1 MKLTITKDYK
11 ASTDVDLLGYIG
23 ETNARTIDV
32 KQPKVPQ
39 ADTYRLRFDYS
50 GGAVHDVPIRDGSIL
65 ITGSLLSKAG
75 RVKCQWL
82 ATASDGDNYKLV
94 AKSNVFVLRVE
105 DSISDEIIPAP
116 TYEQAVKAL
125 DKVLTA
131 ESTAADYADKA
142 QESANAAQT
151 CEKAVQAAEGKVEN
165 LYSEAITAAEKAE
178 QAADS
183 AEEKAAYIS
192 DNAEKIQE
200 NAENISDLQAS
211 DTALESKYNSINSRI
226 SALEQ
231 SVNTMFTDSSLIA
244 LKQIVL
250 VGVTKLSWNTSTNK
264 WVAQYN
270 IKNSGT
276 NGSSSSSSQS
286 ANCQTT
292 NNGDVYSIYN
302 IPLVTNQMISNAL
315 KNTHTNPYVMAI
327 LSVTNYNG
335 EINPNNL
342 DLMLSV
348 SLSNQATAAL
358 TRKGADIP
366 HGSID
371 INWILLADKKN

>member
-1 MKLTITKDYK
+1 MRLTITKDYK
-11 ASTDVDLLGYIG
+11 AYAESNLLGYVG
-23 ETNARTIDV
+23 ETNARTIEVTQPDV
-32 KQPKVPQ
+32 QG
-39 ADTYRLRFDYS
+39 ADAYRLRFAYS
-50 GGAVHDVPIRDGSIL
+50 DGVVYDVPLVDGK
-65 ITGSLLSKAG
+65 TAVDGSLLREAG

-192 DNAEKIQE
+192 DNAEKIQK

-315 KNTHTNPYVMAI
+315 KNTHTNPYVMAM

>member
-1 MKLTITKDYK
+1 MRLTITKDYK
-11 ASTDVDLLGYIG
+11 AYAESDLLGYVG
-23 ETNARTIDV
+23 ETNARTIEVTQPDV
-32 KQPKVPQ
+32 QG
-39 ADTYRLRFDYS
+39 ADAYRLRFAYS
-50 GGAVHDVPIRDGSIL
+50 DGVVYDVPLVDGK
-65 ITGSLLSKAG
+65 TAVDGSLLREAG

-82 ATASDGDNYKLV
+82 ATAVDGDSYKLV
-94 AKSNVFVLRVE
+94 AKSNVFVLRIE
-105 DSISDEIIPAP
+105 SSISDEIAP
-116 TYEQAVKAL
+116 VPSYEQAVEAL

-131 ESTAADYADKA
+131 KDSAADYADKA
-142 QESANAAQT
+142 EKAANAAQA
-151 CEKAVQAAEGKVEN
+151 CENAVQVLKTETET
-165 LYSEAITAAEKAE
+165 LRSEAVTAAEKAD

-192 DNAEKIQE
+192 DNAEKIQK

-315 KNTHTNPYVMAI
+315 KNTHTNPYVMAM

>member
-1 MKLTITKDYK
+1 MRLTITKDYK
-11 ASTDVDLLGYIG
+11 AYAESDLLGYVG
-23 ETNARTIDV
+23 ETNARTIEV

-292 NNGDVYSIYN
+292 NNGDVYSIYD
-302 IPLVTNQMISNAL
+302 IPLVPNQMIANTL
-315 KNTHTNPYVMAI
+315 TNTHTNPRVIAT
-327 LSVTNYNG
+327 LSFPRYASEVNSNT
-335 EINPNNL
+335 L

-348 SLSNQATAAL
+348 SLNSQAVATL
-358 TRKGADIP
+358 TRKNADIP
-366 HGSID
+366 HGSFD

>member
-1 MKLTITKDYK
+1 MRLTITKDYK
-11 ASTDVDLLGYIG
+11 AYAESDLLGYVG
-23 ETNARTIDV
+23 ETNARTIEVTQPDV
-32 KQPKVPQ
+32 QG
-39 ADTYRLRFDYS
+39 ADAYRLRFAYS
-50 GGAVHDVPIRDGSIL
+50 DGVVYDVPLVDGK
-65 ITGSLLSKAG
+65 TAVDGSLLREAG

-82 ATASDGDNYKLV
+82 ATAVDGDNYKLV

-192 DNAEKIQE
+192 DNAEKIQK

-315 KNTHTNPYVMAI
+315 KNTHTNPYVMAM